1 MLTNKLKNLPINN
14 GIYIMKDQDGKVIY
28 VGKAINLKNRIK
40 SYFNSL
46 SSHDVKTKKLVSNIS
61 DIDYIITDNEVEALL
76 LENSLIKKYRPYY
89 NIQLKDDKTYP
100 YINLTDEQYP
110 VLRLTREYK
119 ENSGKYF
126 GPYTNA
132 YSARK
137 CVEVLNLLYP
147 IKMCKKKI
155 GEKKQKRACLNYD
168 MHLCMGPCT
177 YEINKEEYQFY
188 IAEIEKILSGG
199 FDLLLSKIKD
209 KMLEASAVQDY
220 ETAALLR
227 NYLYS
232 INDISIKQKIAVSD
246 NTKSDMIALAFDED
260 NAVIVLFERI
270 EGKLQDK
277 KTILLTNIQ
286 NNNPEK
292 IMTEFIKQYYNTDA
306 VIPKNIYIQ
315 YALEEDES
323 KSIIAMLSE
332 KRGNKVNIINPKIGD
347 KKKLI
352 DMLEESAKNV
362 LIQNKEKE
370 ENSIEKGRE
379 ILREL
384 ANIFDINKQI
394 NKIEAFDISNISG
407 MDTVG
412 AMVVYEGTKKNK
424 IYYRRFSIK
433 NVDGQNDYAAMAETV
448 LRRLKRAQT
457 ELLEQTSKFKKFLP
471 LPDIIFV
478 DGGHTHVKIIKSIVE
493 NFDYNIIVAG
503 LKKDINHKLCAVSF
517 KNQDIPIKEFKH
529 SSKLLYAISE
539 EVHRYAYEYHT
550 VKRRQNLFISEL
562 NSIPGIGEKRRKE
575 LMKNFKSID
584 NIKKASVEELCE
596 INGISH
602 SLAKVIKQYFWQK
615 ENENG

>member
-1 MLTNKLKNLPINN
+1 MLINNKLKNLPINS

-40 SYFNSL
+40 SYFNNL
-46 SSHDVKTKKLVSNIS
+46 SSHDIKTKKLVSNIY

-168 MHLCMGPCT
+168 MNLCMGPCT
-177 YEINKEEYQFY
+177 YEIDTKIYQSY
-188 IAEIEKILSGG
+188 ITEIEKILSGG
-199 FDLLLSKIKD
+199 FDLLLAKIRE
-209 KMLEASAVQDY
+209 KMLEASTVQDY

-227 NYLYS
+227 DYLYS
-232 INDISIKQKIAVSD
+232 INDISIKQKIAVTD
-246 NTKSDMIALAFDED
+246 NTKSDIIALAFDED
-260 NAVIVLFERI
+260 NAVIALFERI

-292 IMTEFIKQYYNTDA
+292 IITEFVKQYYNTDA
-306 VIPKNIYIQ
+306 IIPKNIYIQ
-315 YALEEDES
+315 YALEENES
-323 KSIIAMLSE
+323 KSIIAMLSAR
-332 KRGNKVNIINPKIGD
+332 RGNKVNIINPKIGD

-352 DMLEESAKNV
+352 DMLEESAKNI
-362 LIQNKEKE
+362 LMQNKAKE
-370 ENSIEKGRE
+370 ENRIKKEKQ
-379 ILREL
+379 ILTEL
-384 ANIFDINKQI
+384 SNIFNINKQI
-394 NKIEAFDISNISG
+394 YRIEAFDISNISG

-412 AMVVYEGTKKNK
+412 AMVVYDGIRKNTNF
-424 IYYRRFSIK
+424 YRRFSIK
-433 NVDGQNDYAAMAETV
+433 NVDGQDDYAAMAEAV

-457 ELLEQTSKFKKFLP
+457 ELMEKTSRFKKFLP

-478 DGGHTHVKIIKSIVE
+478 DGGRGHVKIIKSIVE

-503 LKKDINHKLCAVSF
+503 LKKDNNHKLCAVSF
-517 KNQDIPIKEFKH
+517 ENQSIPISEFKH
-529 SSKLLYAISE
+529 SSKLLYDISE

-550 VKRRQNLFISEL
+550 VKRRQNLLISEL
-562 NSIPGIGEKRRKE
+562 NSIPGIGQKRRNE
-575 LMKNFKSID
+575 LIKIFKSID
-584 NIKKASVEELCE
+584 NIKKASVEELCKIDG
-596 INGISH
+596 INH
-602 SLAKVIKQYFWQK
+602 ALAKTITDYFYQNRELK
-615 ENENG
+615 